1 MDFTHLTAFRGLIAT
16 DQGQAAVF
24 DLVLD
29 DDGRISRSL
38 QHYLALD
45 DASFN
50 AWIVGEIERLKQ
62 YFFDQWIVFH
72 DLNPTNIL
80 VRRLG
85 YDQYAL
91 VVIDGVGHNHFLP
104 LASYSARLARKKIVR
119 VWNRRYRQWYEKFPI
134 VLRELKPY
142 PVL

>member
-1 MDFTHLTAFRGLIAT
+1 M
-16 DQGQAAVF
+16 
-24 DLVLD
+24 
-29 DDGRISRSL
+29 DGRISRSL

-119 VWNRRYRQWYEKFPI
+119 VWNRRYRQWYEKFPA